1 MKKPD
6 FIAVLIRPSFNFNK
20 DSQYGEAA
28 TRGVLQH
35 KVFIEISQ
43 KSQEKTCTRASFSI
57 KFFKKDSGTGVFL
70 RTPF

>member
-6 FIAVLIRPSFNFNK
+6 FIAVLTRPSFNFNK

-35 KVFIEISQ
+35 KVFIEIR
-43 KSQEKTCTRASFSI
+43 KNHR
-57 KFFKKDSGTGVFL
+57 KKRVPEPLFQ
-70 RTPF
+70 